1 MSDISINNELNKI
14 LENPK
19 KEIIEKI
26 KTEYNNLL
34 HNLDEKYL
42 NMTYLNFQ
50 YLINE
55 NYKNKYLPEL
65 TKDNKSMRVGSLA
78 YQTLLNQSNIFKENS
93 PKTEDYDY
101 LRGSFYSKN
110 KKKLTNKIE
119 SIHESSKI
127 NIKENKNNKSVNLTK
142 EDETCS
148 LRNTSLITESLTI
161 NFMDKNY
168 ALERVGNTKRIKE
181 FTEEVKK
188 LIKKYIK

>member
-1 MSDISINNELNKI
+1 MSDISINTELNKI